1 MLEVSSSLQ
10 LKVELGAD
18 GILDTTLPVDSSLTS
33 AEKLQNN
40 LERRRGWRSLDWKRS
55 ERIGPTKPCAMYE
68 YRAGVCAQI
77 ENHVYPNT
85 EQWYSSSTVIQ
96 TPSAGQAEREIF
108 FEDMGIWVAAM
119 TFDPM
124 QDVLALI
131 ERHGTADSEGSRGD
145 ALVISDDH
153 KLLVHLRSLT
163 TDRAHTIAS
172 KPILHC
178 FYTPSNRENV
188 AVKKFEI
195 FDDMLAVIL
204 GPGPAYACIWNWQTG
219 QVVFDLVGLVLGYML
234 HED

>member
-1 MLEVSSSLQ
+1 MLKASSALQ

-18 GILDTTLPVDSSLTS
+18 GILDTTLPVDNSITS
-33 AEKLQNN
+33 AEKLQNH
-40 LERRRGWRSLDWKRS
+40 LEHRRRWRSLDWKSR
-55 ERIGPTKPCAMYE
+55 ERIGPTNPCAMYE
-68 YRAGVCAQI
+68 YRAGVYAQI
-77 ENHVYPNT
+77 ENHMHPGT
-85 EQWYSSSTVIQ
+85 DRWYSSSTIIQ
-96 TPSAGQAEREIF
+96 TPSAGQAERKIV

-131 ERHGTADSEGSRGD
+131 ERHGTDSEGRD

-163 TDRAHTIAS
+163 TDGAHTLAP

-178 FYTPSNRENV
+178 FYTPSDRENV

-204 GPGPAYACIWNWQTG
+204 GPRPAYACIWNWKTG
-219 QVVFDLVGLVLGYML
+219 QVVFDLVGCILNYVL